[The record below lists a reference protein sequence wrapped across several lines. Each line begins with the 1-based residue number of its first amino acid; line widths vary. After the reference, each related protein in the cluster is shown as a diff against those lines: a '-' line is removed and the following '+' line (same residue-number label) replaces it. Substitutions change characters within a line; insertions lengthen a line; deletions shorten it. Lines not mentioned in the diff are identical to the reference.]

1 MEAHVLSLNNFNMP
15 KVFKND
21 SAEYI
26 NLVYLLLLEKGKF
39 QSHPN
44 MGVGLRSRYRYANSE
59 DLLINLQM
67 DIKNQA
73 EQYLPGLQHIENVSL
88 GLIDKDKAL
97 GIIMETTNGI
107 YAMSYDIA
115 KNTITTADT
124 HVLDELSI

>member
-73 EQYLPGLQHIENVSL
+73 EQYLPSLQHIENVSL